1 MDTVERKRAVD
12 FYDAVNSRRSVR
24 SFLPDMPSEEIIA
37 RAFAA
42 ATLAPSQMNLQPWR
56 FIVLDGEARDR
67 LCRIVSASTRLLED
81 MFPLLGVDSL
91 EMAARFLGELGGAPL
106 AVLVTYPDAETA
118 YDHKVNLIATG
129 GSILLLQ
136 TALAAEGLGSVCI
149 TCAEWVEESIRHE
162 LGFEDERLAA
172 LIPIGYPKGDV
183 GERPPRD
190 DKLVR
195 LSVWPT

>member
-1 MDTVERKRAVD
+1 M
-12 FYDAVNSRRSVR
+12 
-24 SFLPDMPSEEIIA
+24 

-42 ATLAPSQMNLQPWR
+42 AKMAPSQMNSQPWR
-56 FIVLDGEARDR
+56 FILLDGEARDR

-81 MFPLLGVDSL
+81 MFPLAGADLL
-91 EMAARFLGELGGAPL
+91 EKAARFLGELGGAPL
-106 AVLVTYPDAETA
+106 AVLVTYPHAETE
-118 YDHKVNLIATG
+118 YDHKVNLLATG
-129 GSILLLQ
+129 GSIMLLQ

-172 LIPIGYPKGDV
+172 LIPIGYPEGDV
-183 GERPPRD
+183 GEPPPRE
-190 DKLVR
+190 DKMVR